1 MHHSF
6 GSSGNN
12 RTTIETVQF
21 PDNDTEYSSISMRVD
36 LDCPNGGCD
45 PWDRKAKISVY
56 HLDQWIEIGRYVTP
70 YGIEC
75 GWDIDVTDYRSL
87 FKGEV
92 QIRSFIDTWVQPGWL
107 VSIEFD
113 FVSGPNEYPYTVV
126 RNLWN
131 YDRLVYGDPTIPIDI
146 ATINEYLPNDTEE
159 AYIRIT
165 TTGHGQGNT
174 ENAAEIS
181 YKKHNINIMSI
192 RSITK
197 R

>member
-1 MHHSF
+1 MIYNQSHQYSNHIQYHRELHTYLSR
-6 GSSGNN
+6 S
-12 RTTIETVQF
+12 T
-21 PDNDTEYSSISMRVD
+21 DLNDKLIS
-36 LDCPNGGCD
+36 LLC
-45 PWDRKAKISVY
+45 KAKISVY

-75 GWDIDVTDYRSL
+75 GWNIDVTDYRSL

-113 FVSGPNEYPYTVV
+113 FVSGSNEYPYTVV

-165 TTGHGQGNT
+165 TTGHGQGLD
-174 ENAAEIS
+174 
-181 YKKHNINIMSI
+181 HDQW
-192 RSITK
+192 
-197 R
+197 